1 MLMLGVSFQKSDQEK
16 KELTDN
22 LATGKIIRL
31 KFAIDAFDN
40 FI

>member
-1 MLMLGVSFQKSDQEK
+1 MLMLGVSFQKSDQE
-16 KELTDN
+16 LTDN

-31 KFAIDAFDN
+31 NFAIDAFDN